1 MDVTG
6 AGRRWYIEPTCLL
19 CTVRTRKRSRKCSQK
34 GADYRMD
41 KHSTR
46 KLIQYELRDV
56 KNSKRVFFTRHI
68 SGLYLAAD
76 EKRAGAEY
84 FV

>member
-1 MDVTG
+1 
-6 AGRRWYIEPTCLL
+6 
-19 CTVRTRKRSRKCSQK
+19 
-34 GADYRMD
+34 MD

-84 FV
+84 FVWQPDEFTKQPINMHSVRILYH